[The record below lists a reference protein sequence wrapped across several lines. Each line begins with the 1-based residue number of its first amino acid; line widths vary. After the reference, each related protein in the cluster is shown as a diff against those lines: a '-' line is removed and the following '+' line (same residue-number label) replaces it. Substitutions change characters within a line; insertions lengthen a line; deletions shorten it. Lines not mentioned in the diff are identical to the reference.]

1 MTRSPE
7 HAGDTAG
14 IGDLADLKGRPGAY
28 LLVLA
33 LDRPLDPAIA
43 GRPGTLAP
51 GLYAYCGSAYGP
63 GGLGARLA
71 RHLRPDK
78 KPHWH
83 IDRLTAAGRV
93 LAAYAQP
100 EGSEC
105 DLLAALQALPGTG
118 IPLPGFGS
126 SDCRRCPA
134 HLLRVPDGFEP
145 PPLAGLLRL
154 EERGE
159 NRGQQKR
166 GQSHFSCRQTAPPRR
181 PAQEK

>member
-1 MTRSPE
+1 MTRSF
-7 HAGDTAG
+7 HSAGESAG
-14 IGDLADLKGRPGAY
+14 LADLKGRPGAY

-33 LDRPLDPAIA
+33 LDRRLDLAIG
-43 GRPGTLAP
+43 GRPASLAP

-63 GGLGARLA
+63 GGLAARLA
-71 RHLRPDK
+71 RHLRLGK

-83 IDRLTAAGRV
+83 VDRLTAAGRV
-93 LAAYAQP
+93 VAVYAQP
-100 EGSEC
+100 GGSEC
-105 DLLAALQALPGTG
+105 ALLAALRALPGTG

-134 HLLRVPDGFEP
+134 HLVRVPEGFEP

-159 NRGQQKR
+159 KR
-166 GQSHFSCRQTAPPRR
+166 GTRKKGVRVIFR
-181 PAQEK
+181 EKGSESFFLLRS